1 MTKNYPL
8 KMWQNT
14 EFCEKKHDAT
24 LQRAIDYAKPTLQ
37 LEQGADGLPGWDGHR
52 VIFSRKPLT

>member
-1 MTKNYPL
+1 
-8 KMWQNT
+8 MWQNT